1 MTDKSSSAAVKG
13 FLQKRFQFLLC
24 ALLLL
29 FVVTPFL
36 ERSVPKDIVQS
47 VILIFGAY
55 VVRTSRR
62 VFVISVFLLL
72 LTLAARW
79 STYFI
84 QLEFLLH
91 VGLISYFAFLAMVT
105 VVILSHVLGARR
117 VTTEIIAGAICV
129 YLLIG
134 AMWAI
139 VFTMMETV
147 QPGSFSGG
155 ESQISSTNSEVAQH
169 VDLSHFSYYSYVTLT
184 TLGYGEIAP
193 LTPPARSLAAL
204 EAIVGQLFLAV
215 LIARLV
221 GLHIVSEVQEEK
233 ARTTIS

>member
-1 MTDKSSSAAVKG
+1 MTDQSSLATVKG
-13 FLQKRFQFLLC
+13 FLQKRFQFFLG

-36 ERSVPKDIVQS
+36 ERSVSRDIVQS
-47 VILIFGAY
+47 VILIFGVYA
-55 VVRTSRR
+55 VRTSRR
-62 VFVISVFLLL
+62 VFVISLFLLV
-72 LTLAARW
+72 LTLAASW

-91 VGLISYFAFLAMVT
+91 VGLVAYFAFFAIVS
-105 VVILSHVLGARR
+105 VVILSHVFRARR
-117 VTTEIIAGAICV
+117 VTPEIIAGAICV

-139 VFTMMETV
+139 IFTMMEAV
-147 QPGSFSGG
+147 QPNSFSGG
-155 ESQISSTNSEVAQH
+155 ETQISSTNSEVAQH
-169 VDLSHFSYYSYVTLT
+169 VDLSHFSYYSFVTLT

-221 GLHIVSEVQEEK
+221 GLHIVSEGQEDK